1 MRPLLCVFGGLLF
14 LIAFSAH
21 VFVRWQMR
29 PREDLEDYAP
39 EFEEQHLGY
48 ASYLKWYRMTLCLA
62 SAGALLL
69 FLALAL

>member
-1 MRPLLCVFGGLLF
+1 
-14 LIAFSAH
+14 
-21 VFVRWQMR
+21 MR

-39 EFEEQHLGY
+39 EFEEQHRGY